1 VGQVCFDI
9 LIRGRK
15 QAGEGKYVTLKSGAE
30 KKDKALNK

>member
-9 LIRGRK
+9 LLFEEE